1 MKITE
6 LSKAPELIK
15 LVIDDKET
23 LETYGEPL
31 EFYTYDRAPLDTFL
45 KLSNSLEKNQAE
57 CIKILKTL
65 ILTEEG
71 KPVVSG
77 KEELPI
83 KVMVQA
89 MAKIM
94 DKLGNS

>member
-6 LSKAPELIK
+6 LSKKPELIK
-15 LVIDDKET
+15 LVIDDKEIVDI
-23 LETYGEPL
+23 YGEPL

-45 KLSNSLEKNQAE
+45 KLSTSIDNNQSE

-65 ILTEEG
+65 ILDEKGERVITG
-71 KPVVSG
+71 DS
-77 KEELPI
+77 ELPI
-83 KVMVQA
+83 RVMVQA